1 MDIPVSPRLTRI
13 KLSPSTSATQRV
25 RELVAQGRDIIGL
38 TIGEPDFTTPE
49 HVKEAAWK
57 AMEAN
62 HTRYTNVDGIDELK
76 EAIRFKFKRDNDLD
90 FSIEEVMASSGSKQ
104 VVFNI
109 MMSLLQAGDEV
120 IIPAPYWVSYLDMV
134 LVSDGIPVGVACGPE
149 TGFKLTPEMLERAIT
164 PKTRILML
172 NSPSNPTG
180 SVYSPAELKQ
190 LAEVLRRHPDVWIVS
205 DDIYEHLVFEGAE
218 FTTFAK
224 VAPDLAYRTITV
236 NGVSKAYAM
245 TGWRL
250 GFAAGDKRV
259 IKNMAKLQSQ
269 STANPCTISQ
279 HAAIAAIRGPQE
291 FLKERAKSFQDRR
304 DLVMKGL
311 EGATGLDVYRPDGA
325 FYLYPGCG
333 RLLGKRNE
341 AGKVMENEQ
350 DVVMHLLDHGVAV
363 IQGEAYG
370 LAPYFR
376 LSIASPVAELTEAAK
391 RICEAVT
398 ALR

>member
-13 KLSPSTSATQRV
+13 KLSPSTAATQRV

-38 TIGEPDFTTPE
+38 TIGEPDFTTPD

-57 AMEAN
+57 AMQAN
-62 HTRYTNVDGIDELK
+62 YTRYTNVDGIDELK
-76 EAIRFKFKRDNDLD
+76 EAIRFKFKRDNGLD
-90 FSIEEVMASSGSKQ
+90 FTIEEVMASSGSKQ

-109 MMSLLQAGDEV
+109 MMSLLNAGDEV

-134 LVSDGIPVGVACGPE
+134 LVADGAPVGVPCGPE
-149 TGFKLTPEMLERAIT
+149 TGFKLTPGMLERAIS
-164 PKTRILML
+164 PKTRVLLL

-180 SVYSPAELKQ
+180 AVYSPRELRA
-190 LAEVLRRHPDVWIVS
+190 LGEVLKRHPDIWIVS
-205 DDIYEHLVFEGAE
+205 DDIYEHLVFEGAV
-218 FTTFAK
+218 FQSFAK
-224 VAPDLAYRTITV
+224 AVPDLAYRTITV

-245 TGWRL
+245 TGWRI
-250 GFAAGDKRV
+250 GYAAGDKR
-259 IKNMAKLQSQ
+259 IIRNMAKLQSQ

-279 HAAIAAIRGPQE
+279 HAAIAAITGPQE

-304 DLVMKGL
+304 DIVMQGL
-311 EGATGLDVYRPDGA
+311 AGARGLDVYRPDGA
-325 FYLYPGCG
+325 FYLFPGCAK
-333 RLLGKRNE
+333 LLGTRSP

-370 LAPYFR
+370 LQPYFR
-376 LSIASPVAELTEAAK
+376 LSIASPVDELKEAARRMCTAVAEL
-391 RICEAVT
+391 R
-398 ALR
+398 